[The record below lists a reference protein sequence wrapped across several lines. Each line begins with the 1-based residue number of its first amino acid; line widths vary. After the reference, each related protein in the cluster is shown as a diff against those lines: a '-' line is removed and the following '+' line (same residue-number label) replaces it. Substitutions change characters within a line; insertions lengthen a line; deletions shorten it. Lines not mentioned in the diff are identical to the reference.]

1 MRHISVTELA
11 ARLKSGTPPV
21 LLDVREAWEV
31 ALAPFPGMTWIPMG
45 QMVERLVEL
54 DKTAET
60 VVICHHGIRSWRVA
74 KFLESE
80 GFSDVIN
87 LTGGID
93 AWSKE
98 IDPVVPLY

>member
-1 MRHISVTELA
+1 MRHMTVTELA
-11 ARLKSGTPPV
+11 TRLHEVEHPV
-21 LLDVREAWEV
+21 LLDVREPWEV
-31 ALAPFPGMTWIPMG
+31 RLAPFPGMTWIPMG
-45 QMVERLVEL
+45 QILERLAEL

-80 GFSDVIN
+80 GFTNVIN

-98 IDPVVPLY
+98 IDPSVPLY

>member
-1 MRHISVTELA
+1 MRHISVAELA
-11 ARLKSGTPPV
+11 RMLKEGKRLV

-31 ALAPFPGMTWIPMG
+31 GLAPFPGMTWIPMG
-45 QMVERLVEL
+45 QITERMTEL
-54 DKTAET
+54 DKAAET

-74 KFLESE
+74 KFLEHE
-80 GFSDVIN
+80 GFANVIN

-98 IDPVVPLY
+98 IDSSIPLY